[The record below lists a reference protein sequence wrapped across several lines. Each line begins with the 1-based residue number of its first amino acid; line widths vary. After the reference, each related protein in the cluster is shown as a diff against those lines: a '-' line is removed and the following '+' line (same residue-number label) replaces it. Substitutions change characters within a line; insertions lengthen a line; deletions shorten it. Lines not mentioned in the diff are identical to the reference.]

1 MEVNEH
7 ERLHNKDQYQF
18 FTQQGPVPV
27 FYTTRTSTSFLHN
40 KDQYQFFTQQGPVP
54 VFLHNKDQYQ
64 VFCIAVLHF
73 TITLDSSTMRIT
85 NNLK

>member
-40 KDQYQFFTQQGPVP
+40 KDQYQ
-54 VFLHNKDQYQ
+54 